1 MLSVR
6 SLTRR
11 STNTTELRI
20 LLLRPARWNGRHL
33 AVEPILLVGKCR
45 PRIRH
50 AQKTIVC
57 RLCFGPLGE
66 LEAVVGV
73 IPEDLGLFH
82 QHELGTEPTRRN
94 RPYRIVTSAELS
106 TAVRHWTSMRILL
119 AMVLAFIS
127 TAPLADSTG
136 ERRPTGSTP
145 TATETI
151 SDLYTF
157 SRFQQGLLES
167 TDLKGNAEVKNLAA
181 LRAEEAARRDKA
193 LKQISGDD
201 RHRTARRQDDL
212 GEREPGRARNF
223 GRTDFRQKLL
233 CRADSRV

>member
-1 MLSVR
+1 M
-6 SLTRR
+6 
-11 STNTTELRI
+11 
-20 LLLRPARWNGRHL
+20 
-33 AVEPILLVGKCR
+33 ILLVVRAQSHTQIHEHDRITHPAFEACALER
-45 PRIRH
+45 AAPRRRANPARRQVPSTH
-50 AQKTIVC
+50 SPCAETIVC

-167 TDLKGNAEVKNLAA
+167 TDLKGNAEVKNPPPCAP
-181 LRAEEAARRDKA
+181 K
-193 LKQISGDD
+193 KQ
-201 RHRTARRQDDL
+201 
-212 GEREPGRARNF
+212 PGATRP
-223 GRTDFRQKLL
+223 
-233 CRADSRV
+233 